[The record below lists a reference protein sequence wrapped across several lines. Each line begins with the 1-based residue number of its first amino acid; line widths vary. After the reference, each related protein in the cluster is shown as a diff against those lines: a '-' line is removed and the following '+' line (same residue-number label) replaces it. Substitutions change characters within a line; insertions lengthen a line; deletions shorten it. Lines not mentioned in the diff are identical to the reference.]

1 MKKYNNTVGSNA
13 NASLLPLVK
22 GARGMSHWICM
33 MTAKPCGWNIP
44 HPPSQGGR
52 RCSFALNDKE
62 RWVTGL
68 LLLLLVLP
76 LHAQHPI
83 KLNLKRTI
91 ELANDSSLSAFRYQ
105 NMYLSG
111 YWEYRTYKANRL
123 PSLTLNLMPAQ
134 YYRYITQRYD
144 SNTDMD
150 VYREQ
155 QMFSAGGGLS
165 IKQNFDLLG
174 GTFYI
179 DSDLEYMRNFGETKS
194 TQFSSVPFRI
204 GYSQSLLGYNPFRWD
219 RKIEPLKFEKVK
231 KEFIYN
237 TEVVSEEAVTYFFN
251 LAMAQADYQLAKEN
265 VASTDT
271 LYSIGLQRHKIAA
284 ISRADL
290 LTLQLDKVNAR
301 NTLENA
307 QIALKRAMFAL
318 ASFLNMDKNTQIE
331 LDMPGRPQAM
341 EIPVDEALAKA
352 KANNPEFLQQQQN
365 VLEAE
370 RDVNRTRIES
380 RFNASLNASVGFNQ
394 VADNFKDAYRKP
406 LQQDLVSISVSI
418 PLIDW
423 GVRKGKYNMAK
434 NNLNVVTIAAR
445 QEELKLEEEV
455 TMTVSDFN
463 IQQRL
468 IMSAEE
474 ALDLAVMA
482 YEQTRQRFII
492 GKADVNSLTLSLN
505 RQQEAQK
512 NYISALQ
519 NYWLNYYKIRKL
531 TLHDFESGVSLSDRF
546 DFDNGMYK

>member
-13 NASLLPLVK
+13 DASLLPLAK
-22 GARGMSHWICM
+22 GARGMSHWMCM

-44 HPPSQGGR
+44 QPPSQGGR
-52 RCSFALNDKE
+52 RCSFTLNDKK

-68 LLLLLVLP
+68 LLLLFVLP
-76 LHAQHPI
+76 LHAQQPI

-144 SNTDMD
+144 SNTDTD